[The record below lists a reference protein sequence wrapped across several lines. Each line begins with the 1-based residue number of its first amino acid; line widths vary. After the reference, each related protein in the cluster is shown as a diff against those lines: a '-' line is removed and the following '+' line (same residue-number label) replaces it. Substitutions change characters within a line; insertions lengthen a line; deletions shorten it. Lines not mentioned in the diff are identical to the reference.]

1 MNPKLYYI
9 MEFTLKVE
17 WEQFVFLVI
26 RDLPSV
32 WAELLLLLFDKTAFS
47 LDDVL
52 LFS

>member
-1 MNPKLYYI
+1 MNPKLFYI
-9 MEFTLKVE
+9 LQFTLKVE

-26 RDLPSV
+26 RDFPSA

-47 LDDVL
+47 LDDGL